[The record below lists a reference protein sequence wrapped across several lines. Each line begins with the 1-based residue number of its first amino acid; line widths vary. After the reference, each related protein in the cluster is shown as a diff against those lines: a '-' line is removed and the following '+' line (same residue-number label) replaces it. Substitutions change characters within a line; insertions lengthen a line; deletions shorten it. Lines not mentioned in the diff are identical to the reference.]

1 MRDSGTADPNILPAV
16 DQVAADAADPI
27 RARLAAL
34 RERVPAWR
42 NVQLTVAPLS
52 GGMTNLN
59 YLVVADGASYV
70 LRIGGNAT
78 DRLGIDR
85 EAEYAASVR
94 AAVLGIGPEVVA
106 FARPEGYLVTRF
118 VEGRELGPDLIRGPA
133 VLARIVAALRG
144 FHQEAPIPGSFSPF
158 RVVERYARL
167 AHEHAV
173 PLPSAYEPFLEQARR
188 MECALY
194 PSDTAGAV
202 LVPCHNDLLTAN
214 FLWEA
219 GRLWIIDWEYAGM
232 GDRYFDLANLSANH
246 TFSEQD
252 DHALL
257 GAYFGLTAPD
267 PARFARLQL
276 MRGMSLFREAMWGAA
291 QQGLSTIDF
300 DFSGYTERHFQ
311 LLGEWLGH
319 PEYPRWLV
327 EASGPE

>member
-1 MRDSGTADPNILPAV
+1 MRDSGTADPDISPAT
-16 DQVAADAADPI
+16 DLIAADAADPSHG
-27 RARLAAL
+27 RLEAL
-34 RERVPAWR
+34 RTRVPAWR
-42 NVQLTVAPLS
+42 HAQLTVTPLS

-59 YLVVADGASYV
+59 YLVIAAGASYV
-70 LRIGGNAT
+70 LRIGGNAS

-94 AAVLGIGPEVVA
+94 AAALGIGPEVVA
-106 FARPEGYLVTRF
+106 FTRPEGYLVTRF
-118 VEGRELGPDLIRGPA
+118 VEGSAIGPDLIRGPA
-133 VLARIVAALRG
+133 VLARIVAALRR
-144 FHQEAPIPGSFSPF
+144 FHHGTPIPGSFSPF

-167 AHEHAV
+167 AHERAV
-173 PLPSAYEPFLEQARR
+173 PLPSAYEPFREQARR

-194 PSDTAGAV
+194 PSGRTGVV

-219 GRLWIIDWEYAGM
+219 GQLWIIDWEYAGM

-257 GAYFGLTAPD
+257 SAYFGLTAPD
-267 PARFARLQL
+267 AARFARLQL
-276 MRGMSLFREAMWGAA
+276 MRGMSLFREAMWGVA

-300 DFSGYTERHFQ
+300 DFSGYTDRHFQ
-311 LLGEWLGH
+311 LLEEWLARPDYEEWLRQASR
-319 PEYPRWLV
+319 PE
-327 EASGPE
+327 